1 MKRGRKGFTLAELL
15 IVVAIIGVLVA
26 ISIPIFSSQL
36 EKAREATDLANIRS
50 AYSEGCAEA
59 LTNSN
64 KNCYV
69 VINIHQKEQG
79 WQTKNVS
86 LPGNLYGPTRDSKT
100 IYTPESEFDEQN
112 KGRHITFYDHQPK
125 HTAAV
130 GCIQPGNWPNDLNTP
145 KIFVTWNV
153 KNECKNQGYTLL
165 DTLG

>member
-69 VINIHQKEQG
+69 VINIHQKEHG

>member
-1 MKRGRKGFTLAELL
+1 MMRKGRKGFTLAELL

-79 WQTKNVS
+79 CEMPWHCYNGTKRRR
-86 LPGNLYGPTRDSKT
+86 G
-100 IYTPESEFDEQN
+100 
-112 KGRHITFYDHQPK
+112 
-125 HTAAV
+125 A
-130 GCIQPGNWPNDLNTP
+130 
-145 KIFVTWNV
+145 
-153 KNECKNQGYTLL
+153 
-165 DTLG
+165 

>member
-1 MKRGRKGFTLAELL
+1 M
-15 IVVAIIGVLVA
+15 
-26 ISIPIFSSQL
+26 
-36 EKAREATDLANIRS
+36 
-50 AYSEGCAEA
+50 
-59 LTNSN
+59 
-64 KNCYV
+64 